1 MSEKIAVI
9 GDAALATG
17 FRLAGITEVDVT
29 ERGKEFEEKLKA
41 LIAEP
46 DVVIIIVNE
55 SYLPRI
61 NWQLKKKI
69 DNLSHPVV
77 IGVADISRKS
87 AEGEDLN
94 ELIKKALGFDVSQ
107 QK

>member
-1 MSEKIAVI
+1 M
-9 GDAALATG
+9 G
-17 FRLAGITEVDVT
+17 
-29 ERGKEFEEKLKA
+29 
-41 LIAEP
+41 
-46 DVVIIIVNE
+46 IIIVNE
-55 SYLPRI
+55 SYLPGI

-77 IGVADISRKS
+77 IGVADISGKS
-87 AEGEDLN
+87 EEGEDLN